1 LKFFFNNK
9 QYERTTKRGNSA
21 FCLTCLSKEQ
31 TMSVL
36 KVIEVLS
43 NSKKSWED
51 ATVKG
56 VEKVAK
62 TLRNVRSAHVQTQ
75 SVVVENGKVTEFR
88 VNLKVSFEIE

>member
-1 LKFFFNNK
+1 
-9 QYERTTKRGNSA
+9 
-21 FCLTCLSKEQ
+21 
-31 TMSVL
+31 MSVL
-36 KVIEVLS
+36 KVIEILS

>member
-1 LKFFFNNK
+1 MSELQKEEIPLFALPVY
-9 QYERTTKRGNSA
+9 Q
-21 FCLTCLSKEQ
+21 KEQ